1 MMRLFCLGMIMLG
14 RWIYCGSCRSSK
26 MANLERFL
34 GTKRFTYCDVDSHW
48 FRLQNKQSV
57 SRHPQSRCAI
67 HPFQLLQMVRNESLW
82 ILEDQEIQQDGLTAR
97 ILGTVLRRV
106 LTLTSES
113 ASPHQSLRHQWMFG
127 RAWLYPHQFPL
138 ESTLQVVQLQIL
150 STQSKC
156 CDTDLWKKGSVCWK
170 DSTLKKKTYAA

>member
-1 MMRLFCLGMIMLG
+1 
-14 RWIYCGSCRSSK
+14 
-26 MANLERFL
+26 MANLERFM

-57 SRHPQSRCAI
+57 SRHPQSRYAI

-82 ILEDQEIQQDGLTAR
+82 ILEDQEIQQDELTAR

-113 ASPHQSLRHQWMFG
+113 ASPHQSLRHQ
-127 RAWLYPHQFPL
+127 
-138 ESTLQVVQLQIL
+138 
-150 STQSKC
+150 
-156 CDTDLWKKGSVCWK
+156 
-170 DSTLKKKTYAA
+170 